1 MSEAKAAQ
9 VEKHLRPHAFPKGHD
24 SEAAAKAGRKGA
36 AVTNQKRR
44 ERKTYREIANAL
56 RDERIEIRKP
66 DGSKAEVYF
75 DEAVVLG
82 LFRKAMAGD
91 HNAAKLLL
99 EVQGE
104 YQNSLDLSGSVEAP
118 SVIVGDDETA
128 RKLREILTRARKEK
142 EAAAEGE

>member
-1 MSEAKAAQ
+1 MRSKKQREQEEAALTPNRFQKGDSTGKAA
-9 VEKHLRPHAFPKGHD
+9 AGAKGGKA
-24 SEAAAKAGRKGA
+24 SGVAKR
-36 AVTNQKRR
+36 Q
-44 ERKTYREIANAL
+44 RKTYREIANAL

-66 DGSKAEVYF
+66 DGSRAEVYF